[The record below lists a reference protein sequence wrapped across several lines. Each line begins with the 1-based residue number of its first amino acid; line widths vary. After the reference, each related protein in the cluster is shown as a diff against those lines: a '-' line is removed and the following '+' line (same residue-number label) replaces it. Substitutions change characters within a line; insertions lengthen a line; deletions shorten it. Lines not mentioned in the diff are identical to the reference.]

1 MREKQ
6 TDISPSRN
14 VFLRAALSK
23 IGVVTRVVTASF
35 VSAFT
40 PQVLICAYV
49 CLARSPH
56 GRTARR
62 AAFHGRR
69 RGAPL
74 AVVPLSDQARDPA
87 AGSSPSPSPWLLWQR
102 SRLATNADDTQPDT
116 RQPGGGPMRCRVK
129 ARFSRAEQET
139 TTEVPVNAAH
149 APACTHEGDR
159 GGLQARQLLQQRS
172 GRHAGTAMR
181 DRWRRYLS
189 SAPRNAVDNRHV
201 RTIGSSSGQEPPA
214 ARLRPSSSRPAL
226 SIESAAAKHNRGD
239 KTTEMVLLRSTRN
252 GSAS

>member
-1 MREKQ
+1 MLVHTHRKY
-6 TDISPSRN
+6 
-14 VFLRAALSK
+14 
-23 IGVVTRVVTASF
+23 
-35 VSAFT
+35 
-40 PQVLICAYV
+40 CAYV

-139 TTEVPVNAAH
+139 TTEVPVNVAH

-159 GGLQARQLLQQRS
+159 GGLQTRQLLQQRS

-181 DRWRRYLS
+181 DRWRRYSS
-189 SAPRNAVDNRHV
+189 SASRTAVDNRHV

-226 SIESAAAKHNRGD
+226 SKRRGKTSGCPLRDDWAKTGNNNGNGRPALS
-239 KTTEMVLLRSTRN
+239 VL
-252 GSAS
+252 

>member
-1 MREKQ
+1 MHSHRKY
-6 TDISPSRN
+6 
-14 VFLRAALSK
+14 
-23 IGVVTRVVTASF
+23 
-35 VSAFT
+35 
-40 PQVLICAYV
+40 CAYV

-87 AGSSPSPSPWLLWQR
+87 AGSSPPPSLWLLWQR

-159 GGLQARQLLQQRS
+159 GGLQTRQLLQQRS

-189 SAPRNAVDNRHV
+189 SASRTAVDNRHV

-214 ARLRPSSSRPAL
+214 ARRRPSSSRPAL
-226 SIESAAAKHNRGD
+226 SKRRG
-239 KTTEMVLLRSTRN
+239 KTSGCPLRDDWRKTGNNNGNGRPALSVL
-252 GSAS
+252 